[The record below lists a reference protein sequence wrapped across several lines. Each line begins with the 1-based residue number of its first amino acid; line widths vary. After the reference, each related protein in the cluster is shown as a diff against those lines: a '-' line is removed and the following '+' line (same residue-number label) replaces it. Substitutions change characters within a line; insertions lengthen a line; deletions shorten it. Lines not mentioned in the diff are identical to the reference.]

1 MVLRGSPIPRL
12 WAPGDEDKRSMA
24 WLKKVR
30 ICHEKVVI
38 LGQFQPSPVSVSHL
52 DEVLH

>member
-12 WAPGDEDKRSMA
+12 LAQGDEDQRRSLA
-24 WLKKVR
+24 WLKVR

-38 LGQFQPSPVSVSHL
+38 LGQFQPQFPT
-52 DEVLH
+52 

>member
-12 WAPGDEDKRSMA
+12 LAQGDEDKRRSLA

-38 LGQFQPSPVSVSHL
+38 MGQFQPQFPT
-52 DEVLH
+52 